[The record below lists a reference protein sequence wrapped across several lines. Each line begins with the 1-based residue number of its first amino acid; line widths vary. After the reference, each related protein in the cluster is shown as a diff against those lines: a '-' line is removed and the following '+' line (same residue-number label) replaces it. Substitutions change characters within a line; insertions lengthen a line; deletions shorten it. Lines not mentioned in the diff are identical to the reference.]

1 MAGFDIENMMSE
13 EEAANLFLDSGEQGN
28 QVAAPEENKGGE
40 NIEKENND
48 NENTTEEEVDVDNL
62 FTASP
67 ESVGSGKTGKGED
80 TDKPNGG
87 NTSSN
92 FYSSIANALKAEGIF
107 PDLDDEVISKVQ
119 KPEDF
124 RDLIDQQIK
133 AGLDETQKRV
143 NESLNLG
150 IEPNVVKQYE
160 STIAYLDSIDEQA
173 LKAETPEGE
182 NLRKTL
188 LMNDYVNRGFS
199 KERAVKEVEKSL
211 NNGSDIT
218 DAQDAL
224 DSIKSFY
231 KSQYEGIIKKE
242 GDAEAAFKK
251 KQQEDAEKLKTSI
264 IDDEKV
270 FGDLVVDKNT
280 RKKIYDNIMK
290 PVYKDPKT
298 GDVYT
303 EIQKYEHNNP
313 NEFLKYVGLCYTLTE
328 GFKNFN
334 GLVEKKVKKGVS
346 QGLRDLE
353 SKLNNTSRNSDGN
366 LQFMGFKDDKESSF
380 LKDYT
385 FDV

>member
-13 EEAANLFLDSGEQGN
+13 EEVANLFLDTSEPENQETNPDKKDGED
-28 QVAAPEENKGGE
+28 
-40 NIEKENND
+40 IENNNDD
-48 NENTTEEEVDVDNL
+48 NGKTTEEEVDVDNL
-62 FTASP
+62 FASP
-67 ESVGSGKTGKGED
+67 ESVGSGKTGKEED
-80 TDKPNGG
+80 TNKPKGE

-143 NESLNLG
+143 NECLNLG

-160 STIAYLDSIDEQA
+160 STIAYLNSIDEQA

-199 KERAVKEVEKSL
+199 KERALKEVEKSL
-211 NNGSDIT
+211 NNGSDII
-218 DAQDAL
+218 DAQEAL
-224 DSIKSFY
+224 ESVKTFY
-231 KSQYEGIIKKE
+231 KTQYEGIIKKE
-242 GDAEAAFKK
+242 RDAEAEFKK

-270 FGDLVVDKNT
+270 FGDLVVDKVT

-303 EIQKYEHNNP
+303 EIQKYEHDNP
-313 NEFLKYVGLCYTLTE
+313 NEFMKYLGLCYTLTN
-328 GFKNFN
+328 GFKDFN
-334 GLVEKKVKKGVS
+334 GLVGKKVKKEVS

-366 LQFMGFKDDKESSF
+366 LQFIGIKSDGESSF
-380 LKDYT
+380 LQDYQ

>member
-1 MAGFDIENMMSE
+1 MTGFDIENMMSE
-13 EEAANLFLDSGEQGN
+13 EEVANLFLDTSEPENQETNPDKKDGED
-28 QVAAPEENKGGE
+28 
-40 NIEKENND
+40 IENNNDD
-48 NENTTEEEVDVDNL
+48 NGKTTEEEVDVDNL
-62 FTASP
+62 FASP
-67 ESVGSGKTGKGED
+67 ESVGSGKTGKEED
-80 TDKPNGG
+80 TNKPKGE

-143 NESLNLG
+143 NECLNLG

-160 STIAYLDSIDEQA
+160 STIAYLNSIDEQA

-199 KERAVKEVEKSL
+199 KERALKEVEKSL
-211 NNGSDIT
+211 NNGSDIL

-224 DSIKSFY
+224 ESIKTFY
-231 KSQYEGIIKKE
+231 KTQYEGIIKKE
-242 GDAEAAFKK
+242 KDAEAEFKK

-270 FGDLVVDKNT
+270 FGDLVVDKVT

-290 PVYKDPKT
+290 PVYKDSKT
-298 GDVYT
+298 GEVYT
-303 EIQKYEHNNP
+303 EIQKYEHDNP
-313 NEFLKYVGLCYTLTE
+313 NEFMKYLGLCYTLTN
-328 GFKNFN
+328 GFKDFN
-334 GLVEKKVKKGVS
+334 GLVGKKVKKEVS

-366 LQFMGFKDDKESSF
+366 LQFMGIKSDGESSF
-380 LKDYT
+380 LQDYQ

>member
-13 EEAANLFLDSGEQGN
+13 EEAANLFLDTSEPEN
-28 QVAAPEENKGGE
+28 QETNPDKKDGE
-40 NIEKENND
+40 NIENND
-48 NENTTEEEVDVDNL
+48 KDNGKTTEEEVDVDNL
-62 FTASP
+62 FASP
-67 ESVGSGKTGKGED
+67 ESVGSGKTGKEED
-80 TDKPNGG
+80 TNKPKGE

-160 STIAYLDSIDEQA
+160 STISYLDSIDEQA

-224 DSIKSFY
+224 ASIKSFY

-242 GDAEAAFKK
+242 RDAEAAFKK

-270 FGDLVVDKNT
+270 FGDLIVDKNT

-313 NEFLKYVGLCYTLTE
+313 NEFLKYLGLCYTLTE

>member
-13 EEAANLFLDSGEQGN
+13 EEVANLFLDSGEQKN
-28 QVAAPEENKGGE
+28 QETNPDKKDGE
-40 NIEKENND
+40 DIENNNDD
-48 NENTTEEEVDVDNL
+48 NGKTTEEEVDVDNL
-62 FTASP
+62 FASP
-67 ESVGSGKTGKGED
+67 ESVGSGKTGKEED
-80 TDKPNGG
+80 TNKPKGE

-143 NESLNLG
+143 NECLNLG

-160 STIAYLDSIDEQA
+160 STIAYLNSIDEQA

-199 KERAVKEVEKSL
+199 KERALKEVEKSL
-211 NNGSDIT
+211 NNGSDIL
-218 DAQDAL
+218 DAQEAL
-224 DSIKSFY
+224 ESIKTFY
-231 KSQYEGIIKKE
+231 KTQYEGIIKKE
-242 GDAEAAFKK
+242 KDAEAEFKK

-270 FGDLVVDKNT
+270 FGDLVVDKVT

-298 GDVYT
+298 GEVYT
-303 EIQKYEHNNP
+303 EIQKYEHDNP
-313 NEFLKYVGLCYTLTE
+313 NEFMKYLGLCYTLTN
-328 GFKNFN
+328 GFKDFN
-334 GLVEKKVKKGVS
+334 GLVGKKVKKEVS

-366 LQFMGFKDDKESSF
+366 LQFMGIKSDGESSF
-380 LKDYT
+380 LKDYQL
-385 FDV
+385 DV